1 MPGNPIHVPVRAS
14 LVAQTAAVLRAEISN
29 GRWQQ
34 CLPGEYE
41 LCALLHVS
49 RVTLRAA
56 LAQLQREGWLRARQ
70 GRRREI
76 VAPPGERSAAGA
88 DTRVVLL
95 TAEPLQN
102 LPTFTVYWID
112 ALREQ
117 LSDAGFHFEVH
128 VSRNVYGARGRHA
141 LQSLTRTI
149 QPAAWVLY
157 RSTLEMQRWF
167 AAHALRAVITGSRH
181 PGVELP
187 GVDLD
192 YRATCRHAT
201 GQFIARGHRR
211 LALINPESGTGG
223 ELESEQGFLEAVAQT
238 TVGGAVGSVVRH
250 DGSVAGICG
259 RLEALFRKP
268 EPPTALLVSRPAH
281 VLTVLGHL
289 LRRGL
294 RVPQDVALISR
305 DDDSFLEHVVPSVAR
320 YASDPALF
328 AHKLSKIVLTVAT
341 GGGLTAADHRLM
353 PHFVRGDSFG

>member
-1 MPGNPIHVPVRAS
+1 M
-14 LVAQTAAVLRAEISN
+14 AQTATVLRTEIGA

-34 CLPGEYE
+34 CLPGEHE

-76 VAPPGERSAAGA
+76 VAPAGERRPTGA
-88 DTRVVLL
+88 ETRVVLL
-95 TAEPLQN
+95 TAEPLPN

-117 LSDAGFHFEVH
+117 LSDAGFHLEIH
-128 VSRNVYGARGRHA
+128 VSRNVYGVRGRHA
-141 LQSLTRTI
+141 LQSLAWTI

-167 AAHALRAVITGSRH
+167 ASHAARAVITGSRH

-238 TVGGAVGSVVRH
+238 TASGALGSVVRH
-250 DGSVAGICG
+250 DGSIAGICN
-259 RLEALFRKP
+259 RLDALFRKP
-268 EPPTALLVSRPAH
+268 ERPTALLVSRPAH

-289 LRRGL
+289 LQRGL

-320 YASDPALF
+320 YATNPSLF
-328 AHKLSKIVLTVAT
+328 AHKLSKLVLAVAT
-341 GGGLTAADHRLM
+341 GGGLATVDHRLM
-353 PHFVRGDSFG
+353 PHFVRGDSLG